1 MITVVGEALV
11 DLIEHEPGETVARPG
26 GSPANVAVA
35 LARLGQPTNLLTQL
49 GDDAYGRTLR
59 AHLSGS
65 GVRLDPAS
73 VVDLPGTSVARSR
86 VGPDGQAA
94 YDFDI
99 AWRSF
104 PDGALTARPGPAD
117 VCLHTGS
124 LATVL
129 RPGADDVLALVRAR
143 RYTAT
148 ISYDPNCRP
157 SLMGDPVAARQRVE
171 ELVAAS
177 DIVKVSLEDL
187 AWLYPG
193 RRYERAGHD
202 WLAAGA
208 SLVVV
213 TQGDGGA
220 WAATRRC
227 AVRVAALP
235 VTVVDTVGAG
245 DAFTAG
251 LLAALDDREM
261 LGAVRRAAL
270 RAVGPD
276 ALTAVLR
283 QAARVAAWTCGRRG
297 ADPPTRADLAAGS
310 SAVAGSPVAG

>member
-11 DLIEHEPGETVARPG
+11 DLIEHATRDVVARPG

-35 LARLGQPTNLLTQL
+35 LARLGQPTTLLTQL
-49 GDDAYGRTLR
+49 GDDAHGRTLR
-59 AHLSGS
+59 EHLSGS

-73 VVDLPGTSVARSR
+73 VSDLPRTSVARTR
-86 VGPDGQAA
+86 VGLDGQAG

-99 AWRSF
+99 TWRSF
-104 PDGALTARPGPAD
+104 PDGVLTGAGTPS

-124 LATVL
+124 LAAVL
-129 RPGADDVLALVRAR
+129 QPGADDVLALVRNR
-143 RYTAT
+143 RAT
-148 ISYDPNCRP
+148 TMISYDPNCRP
-157 SLMGDPVAARQRVE
+157 SLMGDQVTARRRVE

-187 AWLYPG
+187 AWLCPG
-193 RRYERAGHD
+193 RRHERVGHD
-202 WLAAGA
+202 WLEAGP

-227 AVRVAALP
+227 AVRVDALP
-235 VTVVDTVGAG
+235 VAVVDTVGAG

-251 LLAALDDREM
+251 LLAALAERDL
-261 LGAVRRAAL
+261 LGATRRSAL
-270 RAVGPD
+270 RAVRPD
-276 ALTAVLR
+276 IVAAVLR
-283 QAARVAAWTCGRRG
+283 EAARVAAWTCGRRG
-297 ADPPTRADLAAGS
+297 ADPPTRADLAADR
-310 SAVAGSPVAG
+310 SAVAASPAVG